1 MLQKQ
6 ENINIFKHFEVY
18 TGEILFAFVAF
29 WSELKISQI
38 SNKAR

>member
-6 ENINIFKHFEVY
+6 ENINIFKHFGVWM
-18 TGEILFAFVAF
+18 GEILFAFVAF
-29 WSELKISQI
+29 RSELKIS